1 MPCGSRRRPESTR
14 ELRPESTREL
24 LSGWPRPVDG
34 RDASKVLTVL
44 RHQPLGGCKLY
55 GLGHLLYGLAV
66 GATSAPGGGTAGALD
81 NLVTTAWHRTNRT
94 YSGVS

>member
-1 MPCGSRRRPESTR
+1 MPCGSRR
-14 ELRPESTREL
+14 RPESTREL